1 MPTFSREQLGT
12 RLRNLRTRAGLSG
25 ADLARILNTNQPRIS
40 RIETGRSVPSLDDV
54 RAWAEATN
62 ATPEEVAELGGLVQ
76 RLATEATSWRILHRL
91 GLTQHQR
98 ELGELEQAARGIV
111 VFQPTMIPGLLQIAD
126 YARRAM
132 SQGNPLSQAD
142 MAQAVRERLERQS
155 VLYDQ
160 TKHFEFLLTEA
171 ALRWRPGPTELMR
184 AQYDRV
190 ISVASLP
197 NVSIGVLMLDQE
209 APDAFLHP
217 FVLFELDDEAV
228 VTVETYS
235 AEMQVNDPQEVAVYR
250 RTLDRFRETA
260 RWGDQAI
267 ETIRS
272 LITSFSPEQTDG

>member
-1 MPTFSREQLGT
+1 LPTSSREQLGS
-12 RLRNLRTRAGLSG
+12 RLRHLRTRAGLSG
-25 ADLARILNTNQPRIS
+25 ADLARVLNTNQPRIS

-62 ATPEEVAELGGLVQ
+62 ATSEEVTELGGLVQ

-126 YARRAM
+126 YARRVM
-132 SQGNPLSQAD
+132 SQGNP
-142 MAQAVRERLERQS
+142 MAQDDIATAVRERLDRQTI
-155 VLYDQ
+155 LYDQ
-160 TKHFEFLLTEA
+160 GKHFEFLLTET

-184 AQYDRV
+184 AQLDRL

-197 NVSIGVLMLDQE
+197 NVSMAVLMLDQE

-217 FVLFELDDEAV
+217 FVIFELDDEAL

-267 ETIRS
+267 EAMRG
-272 LITSFSPEQTDG
+272 LGW